1 MPVDP
6 SQPLAVF
13 FALAIAHALADF
25 PLQGDYLARNKIR
38 ANSPDRT
45 TWLTALAAHSLI
57 HSGGVWW
64 VTGSVWLAFAE
75 LLLHAGID
83 TGKSAG
89 RFGLAIDQLL
99 HLACK
104 GVYAALL
111 AFPSLRPVWIG

>member
-6 SQPLAVF
+6 SQPLAMF

-45 TWLTALAAHSLI
+45 TWLVALVAHSLI

-64 VTGSVWLAFAE
+64 VTGSVWLAFLE
-75 LLLHAGID
+75 LVLHAWID
-83 TGKSAG
+83 TKKGTG
-89 RFGLAIDQLL
+89 RIGLATDQLL

-104 GVYAALL
+104 GVYAAFL
-111 AFPSLRPVWIG
+111 AFPDLRPVWIG